1 VRLKL
6 GWILLLLILEVH
18 LAYCQYPRS
27 KRIGNDSVIIITID
41 QANNINNLYKNYNDS
56 IVKLNDSIINSN
68 LNYAKLNKKI
78 FEKTDSIY
86 LWKVRYEAARE
97 LTNYRTQDHE
107 KTDQAKEIG
116 KYLLIFIIILQFI
129 KL

>member
-1 VRLKL
+1 M
-6 GWILLLLILEVH
+6 ILEVH
-18 LAYCQYPRS
+18 SAYCQYPRS
-27 KRIGNDSVIIITID
+27 KRIGADSVIIITID
-41 QANNINNLYKNYNDS
+41 QANNINNLYKTYNDS

-68 LNYAKLNKKI
+68 TNYAKLNKKI

-86 LWKVRYEAARE
+86 LWKVRFEAARD

-107 KTDQAKEIG
+107 KDDKAKEIG

>member
-18 LAYCQYPRS
+18 SAYCQYPRS
-27 KRIGNDSVIIITID
+27 KRIGADSVIIITID

>member
-1 VRLKL
+1 MRLKL

-18 LAYCQYPRS
+18 SAYCQYPRS
-27 KRIGNDSVIIITID
+27 KRIGADSVIIITID
-41 QANNINNLYKNYNDS
+41 QANNINNLYKTYNDS
-56 IVKLNDSIINSN
+56 IIKLNDSISNSN
-68 LNYAKLNKKI
+68 INYARLNKKI

-86 LWKVRYEAARE
+86 LWKVRFEAARD

-107 KTDQAKEIG
+107 KDDKAKEIG

>member
-18 LAYCQYPRS
+18 SAYCQYPRS

-56 IVKLNDSIINSN
+56 IFKLNDSIINSN

>member
-1 VRLKL
+1 M
-6 GWILLLLILEVH
+6 LLILEVH
-18 LAYCQYPRS
+18 SAYCQYPRS
-27 KRIGNDSVIIITID
+27 KRIGNDSVILITID

-56 IVKLNDSIINSN
+56 IVKLNDSINNSN

-86 LWKVRYEAARE
+86 LWKVRYEAARD
-97 LTNYRTQDHE
+97 LTNYRTQDHQ
-107 KTDQAKEIG
+107 KDDQAKEIG
-116 KYLLIFIIILQFI
+116 KYLLILIIILQFS

>member
-1 VRLKL
+1 M
-6 GWILLLLILEVH
+6 LLILEVH
-18 LAYCQYPRS
+18 SAYCQYPRS
-27 KRIGNDSVIIITID
+27 KRIGNDSVILITIE

-78 FEKTDSIY
+78 SEKADSIY
-86 LWKVRYEAARE
+86 LWKVRFEAARD

-107 KTDQAKEIG
+107 KDDQAKEIG
-116 KYLLIFIIILQFI
+116 KYLLILIIILQFS

>member
-1 VRLKL
+1 MRLKL

-18 LAYCQYPRS
+18 SAYCQYPRS
-27 KRIGNDSVIIITID
+27 KRIGNDSVILITIE

-78 FEKTDSIY
+78 SEKADSIY
-86 LWKVRYEAARE
+86 LWKVRFEAARD

-107 KTDQAKEIG
+107 KDDQAKEIG
-116 KYLLIFIIILQFI
+116 KYLLILIIILQFT

>member
-1 VRLKL
+1 MRLKL

-18 LAYCQYPRS
+18 SAYCQYPRS

-56 IVKLNDSIINSN
+56 IFKLNDSIINSN

>member
-1 VRLKL
+1 MRLKL

-18 LAYCQYPRS
+18 SAYCQYPRS
-27 KRIGNDSVIIITID
+27 KRIGADSVIIITID

>member
-18 LAYCQYPRS
+18 SAYCQYPRS
-27 KRIGNDSVIIITID
+27 KRIGNDSVILITID

-56 IVKLNDSIINSN
+56 IVKLNDSINNSN

-97 LTNYRTQDHE
+97 LTNYRTEDHE

>member
-1 VRLKL
+1 M
-6 GWILLLLILEVH
+6 LLILEVH
-18 LAYCQYPRS
+18 SAYCQYPRS
-27 KRIGNDSVIIITID
+27 KRIGNDSVILITIN

-78 FEKTDSIY
+78 SEKADSIY
-86 LWKVRYEAARE
+86 LWQVRFEAARD

-107 KTDQAKEIG
+107 KDDQAKEIG
-116 KYLLIFIIILQFI
+116 RYLLILIIILQFT

>member
-1 VRLKL
+1 M
-6 GWILLLLILEVH
+6 LLILEVH
-18 LAYCQYPRS
+18 SAYCQYPRS
-27 KRIGNDSVIIITID
+27 KKIGNDSVILITID

-78 FEKTDSIY
+78 SEKADSIY
-86 LWKVRYEAARE
+86 LWKVRFEAARD
-97 LTNYRTQDHE
+97 LTNYRTKDHE
-107 KTDQAKEIG
+107 KDDQAKEIG
-116 KYLLIFIIILQFI
+116 RYLLILIIILQFS

>member
-1 VRLKL
+1 MRLKL

-18 LAYCQYPRS
+18 SAYCQYPRS

>member
-18 LAYCQYPRS
+18 SAYCQYPRS
-27 KRIGNDSVIIITID
+27 KKIGNDSVIIITID

-116 KYLLIFIIILQFI
+116 KYLLILIIILQFI